1 MDQIKSRQRVSEH
14 GEVFTPPWLV
24 EIMFDLVKE
33 ESMRI
38 DSRIL
43 EPACGS
49 GRFLEVALVR
59 KLRTVKEKYG
69 SSDFELRQKS
79 ILGLMC
85 LYGIEKLT
93 DNAEECRSNLIKIL
107 NDFFPE
113 INNDDDFFQA
123 CKFVVSKNIIEGN
136 AMTLENSD
144 GEPILFPEWAYL
156 GTGKFQRRDF
166 SLKTLEKNS
175 KVKAKNSLFSH
186 FDIDEVYGPV
196 KEYEPV
202 TIKSLAD
209 VCKSGGDML

>member
-1 MDQIKSRQRVSEH
+1 MDLIKSRDRVSEH

-24 EIMFDLVKE
+24 EVMFDLVKE

-59 KLRTVKEKYG
+59 KLRTVKERYG
-69 SSDFELRQKS
+69 DSGFEFRQKS
-79 ILGLMC
+79 ILALMC
-85 LYGIEKLT
+85 LYGIEKLS

-113 INNDDDFFQA
+113 INIDDDFFQA
-123 CKFVVSKNIIEGN
+123 CEFVVSKNIIEGN
-136 AMTLENSD
+136 AMTLEKSD
-144 GEPILFPEWAYL
+144 GGPILFPEWAYL
-156 GTGKFQRRDF
+156 GRGKFQRRDF

-175 KVKAKNSLFSH
+175 IVKSKDSLFSY
-186 FDIDEVYGPV
+186 FGIDEVYAPV
-196 KEYEPV
+196 KEYNPI

-209 VCKSGGDML
+209 VNRSGREML

>member
-69 SSDFELRQKS
+69 GSDFESRQKS
-79 ILGLMC
+79 ILALMC
-85 LYGIEKLT
+85 LYGIEKLS
-93 DNAEECRSNLIKIL
+93 DNAVECRNNLISIL
-107 NDFFPE
+107 KDFSPE
-113 INNDDDFFQA
+113 INIDDDFFQA
-123 CKFVVSKNIIEGN
+123 CDFVLSKNIIEGN
-136 AMTLENSD
+136 AMTLERSD

-156 GTGKFQRRDF
+156 GKGKFQRRDF
-166 SLKTLEKNS
+166 SLKFLEKNS
-175 KVKAKNSLFSH
+175 KVKSKGSLFSH

-202 TIKSLAD
+202 TIKSLAN
-209 VCKSGGDML
+209 VNRTGEDML